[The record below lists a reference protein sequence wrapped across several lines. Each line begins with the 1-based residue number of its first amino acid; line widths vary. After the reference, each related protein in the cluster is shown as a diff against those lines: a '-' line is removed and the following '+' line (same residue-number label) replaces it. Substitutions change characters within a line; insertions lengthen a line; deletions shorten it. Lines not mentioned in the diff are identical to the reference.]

1 MCRYDSREVQV
12 LEGGQT
18 VAACRCVFL
27 GMDGRPLLLKRLCF
41 AGQPAD
47 DVEGN
52 ILRLGAA
59 DVAFRIED
67 ISRKGLVELE
77 NVETFNFRV
86 CLHTDIISIGAF
98 LPLRPGIRRYRL
110 TVRCRKAVYLA
121 RFLQCRDVMHL
132 RVCSRGLRA
141 SVDPNAT
148 GDFDWCKLVLK
159 KT

>member
-1 MCRYDSREVQV
+1 M
-12 LEGGQT
+12 

-41 AGQPAD
+41 AGRPAD

-52 ILRLGAA
+52 ILRLGAE

-77 NVETFNFRV
+77 NVKTFNLRV

-98 LPLRPGIRRYRL
+98 LPLRPGIGRYRAVKL
-110 TVRCRKAVYLA
+110 PYIRCRKAVYLA
-121 RFLQCRDVMHL
+121 RFLQCWDVMHL

-148 GDFDWCKLVLK
+148 DFDWCKLLVK